1 MNKIVER
8 DAGLQPFMVKLRK
21 VETLRNNVYYY
32 LQHVTENK
40 NIT

>member
-8 DAGLQPFMVKLRK
+8 DAGLQYFMVKLRK
-21 VETLRNNVYYY
+21 VETLRNNLYY